1 MTLLFIFYLFNYF
14 GRVCSMW
21 KFLGQGSDPRHSR
34 PKALQRPCWILS
46 LLCHKNT
53 SLIYIQKCVFFN
65 SMTWI
70 KTFKIPADMEG
81 GLISLNLKKKWAP
94 SAPDLNMSIPVLVF
108 GTDVAGV
115 VFPSYQHHQAQ
126 PFAVTYLIHHFG
138 KCTQLAF

>member
-81 GLISLNLKKKWAP
+81 GLISLNLKKMSSGCTWSEPVHSCPHLWNWCGRCGFSKLPTSSSTAIC
-94 SAPDLNMSIPVLVF
+94 SDLFNS
-108 GTDVAGV
+108 
-115 VFPSYQHHQAQ
+115 
-126 PFAVTYLIHHFG
+126 PFW
-138 KCTQLAF
+138 